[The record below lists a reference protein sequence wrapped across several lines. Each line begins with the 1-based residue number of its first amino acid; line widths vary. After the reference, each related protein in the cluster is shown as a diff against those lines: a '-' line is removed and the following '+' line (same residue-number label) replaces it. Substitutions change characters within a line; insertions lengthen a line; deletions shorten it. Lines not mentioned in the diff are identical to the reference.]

1 MPPTITR
8 ETIPGLPGALF
19 AMLLFLAGADAR
31 RVAAEIA
38 IDPRP
43 GPLGW
48 TAFRLAI
55 GPALL
60 FTAFFAAGV
69 AIGMVLGHHAGPA
82 L

>member
-1 MPPTITR
+1 MPPTISR

-31 RVAAEIA
+31 RVAVEVA

-43 GPLGW
+43 GPLAW
-48 TAFRLAI
+48 TAFRLSI

-60 FTAFFAAGV
+60 LTATVAAGV
-69 AIGMVLGHHAGPA
+69 ILGIVLGRHGAPA
-82 L
+82 F